1 MYQHC
6 LQDSE
11 EVEVVMRVT
20 SSNWVG
26 LGWRPQGISKTC
38 QNFPDL
44 NKGSVS
50 PDAEPEGEGM
60 DIFFT

>member
-1 MYQHC
+1 MYHHY

-26 LGWRPQGISKTC
+26 LGWRPQGLNSTC
-38 QNFPDL
+38 QSFP
-44 NKGSVS
+44 GGVVS

-60 DIFFT
+60 DVFA